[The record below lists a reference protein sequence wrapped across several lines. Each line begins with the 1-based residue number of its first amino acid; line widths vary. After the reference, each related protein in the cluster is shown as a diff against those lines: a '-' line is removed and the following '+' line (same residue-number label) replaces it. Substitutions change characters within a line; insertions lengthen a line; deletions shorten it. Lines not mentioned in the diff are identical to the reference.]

1 MNGEESMKIGVNGAS
16 GNFGTTTVKHLL
28 ERTVG
33 QHSVVA
39 ISRSPEK
46 IAIDGVEARFGDYDQ
61 PLSLIEAYKGLDR
74 LLLIPSTSLQPGAR
88 AAQNIAAI
96 NSAVEAGVSHIV
108 LVSSSGVRNAQK
120 TNIAADY
127 FASEQH
133 LMRTARQW
141 SILRMS
147 YYAEA
152 LINEAQMSL
161 MHGVLTGLTENKVSF
176 VSRDDLAA
184 AAAGLLVSEGHDG
197 VIYTG
202 TGPESLTG
210 SQRAELIAK
219 ASGKPLT
226 FLTLPLETLQGQLQK
241 AGLPTDVIT
250 AIVSIQQNFSNGD
263 FDIVTGDI
271 EKLSGR
277 PARNL
282 DSILSISFQ

>member
-1 MNGEESMKIGVNGAS
+1 MKIGVNGAS
-16 GNFGTTTVKHLL
+16 GNLGTATVKHLL

-33 QHSVVA
+33 KHSVVA

-46 IAIDGVEARFGDYDQ
+46 ITIDGVEARFGDYDQ
-61 PLSLIEAYKGLDR
+61 PSSLIESYKGLDR

-88 AAQNIAAI
+88 AVQNIAAI
-96 NSAVEAGVSHIV
+96 DAAVAAGVSHIV
-108 LVSSSGVRNAQK
+108 LMSSAGARNVQK
-120 TNIAADY
+120 PNIAADY

-133 LMRTARQW
+133 LMRKARQW

-147 YYAEA
+147 YYAES
-152 LINEAQMSL
+152 LIEEAQMSL
-161 MHGVLTGLTENKVSF
+161 AHGVLTGINENKVSF

-184 AAAGLLVSEGHDG
+184 AAAGLLVGKGHDG
-197 VIYTG
+197 AIYTG

-210 SQRAELIAK
+210 AQRAEAIAK
-219 ASGKPLT
+219 ASGKPLA
-226 FLTLPLETLQGQLQK
+226 FITLPAETLQAQFQQ
-241 AGLPTDVIT
+241 AGLPVEVIT

-282 DSILSISFQ
+282 ESILSTTFQ

>member
-1 MNGEESMKIGVNGAS
+1 MKIGVNGAS
-16 GNFGTTTVKHLL
+16 GQLGKATVKHLL
-28 ERTVG
+28 ERAAG

-46 IAIDGVEARFGDYDQ
+46 INIEGVEARFGNYDQ
-61 PLSLIEAYKGLDR
+61 PESLIEAYKGLDR
-74 LLLIPSTSLQPGAR
+74 LLLIPSTSLQSGAR
-88 AAQNIAAI
+88 STQNIAAI
-96 NSAVEAGVSHIV
+96 NAAVEAGVSHIV
-108 LVSSSGVRNAQK
+108 LMSSAGARNAQQP
-120 TNIAADY
+120 NISFDY

-152 LINEAQMSL
+152 LVNEAQMSL
-161 MHGVLTGLTENKVSF
+161 AHGVLTGLSENKVSF

-184 AAAGLLVSEGHDG
+184 AAAGLLLSEGHDG
-197 VIYTG
+197 AIYTG

-210 SQRAELIAK
+210 AERAELITK
-219 ASGKPLT
+219 ASGKPMAYM
-226 FLTLPLETLQGQLQK
+226 TLPLETLQGQLEQ
-241 AGLPTDVIT
+241 AGLPAEVIT

-277 PARNL
+277 PAQTL
-282 DSILSISFQ
+282 ESILSAAFQ

>member
-1 MNGEESMKIGVNGAS
+1 MKIGINGAS
-16 GNFGTTTVKHLL
+16 GQLGTATVKYLL
-28 ERTVG
+28 ERTAG

-46 IAIDGVEARFGDYDQ
+46 IMIESVEARFGDYDK
-61 PLSLIEAYKGLDR
+61 PESLIEAYKGLDR
-74 LLLIPSTSLQPGAR
+74 LLLIPSTSLQSGAR
-88 AAQNIAAI
+88 STQNIAAI
-96 NSAVEAGVSHIV
+96 NAAVEAGVSHIV
-108 LVSSSGVRNAQK
+108 LMSSAGARNAEQP
-120 TNIAADY
+120 NISYDY

-152 LINEAQMSL
+152 IITEAQMSL
-161 MHGVLTGLTENKVSF
+161 AHGVLTGLSENRVSF

-184 AAAGLLVSEGHDG
+184 AAAGLLVSDGHDG
-197 VIYTG
+197 AIYTG
-202 TGPESLTG
+202 TGPDSLTG
-210 SQRAELIAK
+210 AERAELIAK
-219 ASGKPLT
+219 ASGKPLAY
-226 FLTLPLETLQGQLQK
+226 LTLPLETLQGQLGQ
-241 AGLPTDVIT
+241 AGLPAEVVT

-277 PARNL
+277 PARTL
-282 DSILSISFQ
+282 ESILSHSFQ

>member
-1 MNGEESMKIGVNGAS
+1 MKIGVNGAS
-16 GNFGTTTVKHLL
+16 GQLGTATVKHLL
-28 ERTVG
+28 ERASG
-33 QHSVVA
+33 HSVVA

-46 IAIDGVEARFGDYDQ
+46 IDMDGVEARFGDYDQ
-61 PLSLIEAYKGLDR
+61 PSSLTEAYKGLDR

-88 AAQNIAAI
+88 AAQNMAAI
-96 NSAVEAGVSHIV
+96 DAAVAAGVSHIV
-108 LVSSSGVRNAQK
+108 LMSAVGARNVPK
-120 TNIAADY
+120 PNIGADY

-133 LMRTARQW
+133 LMRKARQW

-147 YYAEA
+147 YYAES
-152 LINEAQMSL
+152 LIAEAHISL
-161 MHGVLTGLTENKVSF
+161 THGVLTGITENKVSF

-184 AAAGLLVSEGHDG
+184 AAAGLLVGEGHDG
-197 VIYTG
+197 AIYTG

-210 SQRAELIAK
+210 AERAEAIAK

-226 FLTLPLETLQGQLQK
+226 FITLPAETLQAQFQQ
-241 AGLPTDVIT
+241 AGLPAEILT

-271 EKLSGR
+271 EKLSGH

-282 DSILSISFQ
+282 ESILSTTF

>member
-1 MNGEESMKIGVNGAS
+1 MEKIKMKIGVNGAS
-16 GNFGTTTVKHLL
+16 GNLGTATVKHLL

-33 QHSVVA
+33 KHSVVA

-46 IAIDGVEARFGDYDQ
+46 ITIDGVEARFGDYDQ
-61 PLSLIEAYKGLDR
+61 PSSLIESYKGLDR

-88 AAQNIAAI
+88 AVQNIAAI
-96 NSAVEAGVSHIV
+96 DAAVAAGVSHIV
-108 LVSSSGVRNAQK
+108 LMSSAGARNVQK
-120 TNIAADY
+120 PNIAADY

-133 LMRTARQW
+133 LMRKARQW

-147 YYAEA
+147 YYAES
-152 LINEAQMSL
+152 LIEEAQMSL
-161 MHGVLTGLTENKVSF
+161 AHGVLTGINENKVSF

-184 AAAGLLVSEGHDG
+184 AAAGLLVGKGHDG
-197 VIYTG
+197 AIYTG

-210 SQRAELIAK
+210 AQRAEAIAK
-219 ASGKPLT
+219 ASGKPLA
-226 FLTLPLETLQGQLQK
+226 FITLPAETLQAQFQQ
-241 AGLPTDVIT
+241 AGLPVEVIT

-282 DSILSISFQ
+282 ESILSTTFQ

>member
-1 MNGEESMKIGVNGAS
+1 MKIGVNGAS
-16 GNFGTTTVKHLL
+16 GQLGTATVKQLL
-28 ERTVG
+28 ERATS
-33 QHSVVA
+33 HSVVA

-46 IAIDGVEARFGDYDQ
+46 IEINGVEARFGDYDQ
-61 PLSLIEAYKGLDR
+61 PSSLVEAYKGLDR
-74 LLLIPSTSLQPGAR
+74 LLLIPSTNLQPGVR

-96 NSAVEAGVSHIV
+96 DAAVAAGVSHIV
-108 LVSSSGVRNAQK
+108 LMSSAGARNVQK
-120 TNIAADY
+120 PNIGADY

-133 LMRTARQW
+133 LMCKARQW

-152 LINEAQMSL
+152 LIAEAQMSL
-161 MHGVLTGLTENKVSF
+161 AHGVLTGLTENKVSF
-176 VSRDDLAA
+176 VLRDDLAA
-184 AAAGLLVSEGHDG
+184 AAVGLLVGEGHDG
-197 VIYTG
+197 AIYTG

-210 SQRAELIAK
+210 AERAGAIAK

-226 FLTLPLETLQGQLQK
+226 FVTLPAETLHAQLQQV
-241 AGLPTDVIT
+241 GLPAEVIT
-250 AIVSIQQNFSNGD
+250 AVVSIQQNFSNGD

-282 DSILSISFQ
+282 ESILSIAFQ